1 MLKSELIAENERL
14 RRELSLVC
22 CTPSTYEAII
32 IIKREQMNYR
42 LEKAIWG
49 GDFTATDIQV
59 KAWHIKEGL
68 KEKYGE

>member
-1 MLKSELIAENERL
+1 MLKKELIAENERL

-22 CTPSTYEAII
+22 CNPSTYEAII

-42 LEKAIWG
+42 LEKAIWQ

-59 KAWHIKEGL
+59 KAWHMIEEL
-68 KEKYGE
+68 KEKQ